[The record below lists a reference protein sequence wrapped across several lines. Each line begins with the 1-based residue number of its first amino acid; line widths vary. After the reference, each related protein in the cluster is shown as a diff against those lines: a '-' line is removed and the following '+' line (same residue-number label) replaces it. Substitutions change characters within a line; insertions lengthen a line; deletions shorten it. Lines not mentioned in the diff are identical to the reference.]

1 MNIYEL
7 LEFSQIVAQVKAF
20 TKTELGGIFAT
31 KITSF
36 HSLEEAE
43 RALALVS
50 EADVIL
56 TRFGALPL
64 SQSHDLS
71 PIIESGKKGNILTP
85 HDFYLISADILN
97 MMKVDQY
104 LKDKLSGAPLLKA
117 MLGRELDLSF
127 LAKAIDKVISPN
139 LLVKDS
145 ASSQLARIRKN
156 IALSEDRLAKAA
168 NSLLAKYGSI
178 LAEQLIT
185 KREGHFVIPV
195 KTIHKNKVDGIIYD
209 ISNSGQTIFIEPS
222 EIAALNNTLIS
233 YQNDE
238 IIEINTIL
246 RALTGEV
253 LSYETQILHNNI
265 LLAEI
270 DLIFAKA
277 QYGQKI
283 NGLIPTFQPTLGLF
297 FNEAR
302 HPLIDPS
309 VVVPNTFNLSDTQ
322 YIIVISG
329 PNAGG
334 KTVALKTMG
343 LLVLM
348 AKSGLMLPVS
358 TPPRLYFYHDVHAS
372 IGDEQSLSQNL
383 STFSSHVKRIGQI
396 LNQATSHDLVL
407 LDELA
412 TGTSPEEGEALALA
426 ITASLLERHISA
438 VISSHY
444 SRLKEFAYKSEGI
457 INASMAFDEQKL
469 TPLYQYHEN
478 VPGRSY
484 GLVVAKRFDIPKT
497 VIDQANQYLSKGVY
511 DFETTIGKL
520 RYEIALIEK
529 ERIALNIEKEA
540 VREKERLLNKEITKM
555 RDEKNKFSAEKS
567 ERLKEEIEETLK
579 TIDNLVKGAL
589 QSGGK
594 AHEMIEL
601 RKEVAALLE
610 KEEELATENQE
621 DFEVGDF
628 VEIKSLHMQGEITA
642 FKNDQYTVM
651 LKSGK
656 HLKTSK
662 SDLKLSTKRPK
673 EVIKPVVTTDFDAK
687 VDQVKPEINVIG
699 MRVDEALNV
708 IRPYLDRALL
718 KRYPSVRIIHGFGMG
733 ALRRAIHEYLKTV
746 NYVTKFTPGGQ
757 FDGQGGATIVYFE

>member
-7 LEFSQIVAQVKAF
+7 LEFSKIIEQVKHF
-20 TKTELGGIFAT
+20 TKTERGGIFASQ
-31 KITSF
+31 ITSYETR
-36 HSLEEAE
+36 EEAE
-43 RALALVS
+43 AALALVS

-71 PIIESGKKGNILTP
+71 PIIDSGKRGNILTP

-104 LKDKLSGAPLLKA
+104 LKDKLSGAPLLKN

-127 LAKAIDKVISPN
+127 LAKAIEKVITPN
-139 LLVKDS
+139 LLVKDT
-145 ASSQLARIRKN
+145 ASSNLARIRKS
-156 IALSEDRLAKAA
+156 IASSEDRLTKAA
-168 NSLLAKYGSI
+168 NSLLSRYGSI
-178 LAEQLIT
+178 LAEPLIT

-195 KTIHKNKVDGIIYD
+195 KTVHKNKVDGIIYD

-246 RALTGEV
+246 RALTTEV
-253 LSYETQILHNNI
+253 LGYETQILNNNM

-283 NGLIPTFQPTLGLF
+283 NGLIPTFQSTLGLF
-297 FNEAR
+297 FHEAR
-302 HPLIDPS
+302 HPLIDPA

-396 LNQATSHDLVL
+396 LDQATTDDLVL

-426 ITASLLERHISA
+426 ITAYLLNHHISA

-469 TPLYQYHEN
+469 SPLYQYHEN

-484 GLVVAKRFDIPKT
+484 GLVVAKRFGIPKT
-497 VIDQANQYLSKGVY
+497 VIEEANRYLSKGVY

-520 RYEIALIEK
+520 RYEISLLEK
-529 ERIALNIEKEA
+529 EKIALNQEKQTVKEKEA
-540 VREKERLLNKEITKM
+540 ALNKELSRM
-555 RDEKNKFSAEKS
+555 LDEKNKFSAERN
-567 ERLKEEIEETLK
+567 ERLKEEIAEALK
-579 TIDNLVKGAL
+579 TLDQLVKGAL
-589 QSGGK
+589 QTGGK

-601 RKEVAALLE
+601 RKEVANLLE
-610 KEEELATENQE
+610 KEEELNADSDD
-621 DFEVGDF
+621 DFEIGDF
-628 VEIKSLHMQGEITA
+628 VEIKSLHMRGEITQ
-642 FKNDQYTVM
+642 FRNDQYTVM
-651 LKSGK
+651 LRSGK
-656 HLKTSK
+656 HLKATK
-662 SDLKLSTKRPK
+662 QELKMATKRPK
-673 EVIKPVVTTDFDAK
+673 ETVKPVVVTDFDAK

-699 MRVDEALNV
+699 MRVDEALNA

-718 KRYPSVRIIHGFGMG
+718 KRYPSVRIIHGFGTG
-733 ALRRAIHEYLKTV
+733 TLRRAIHEYLKTV